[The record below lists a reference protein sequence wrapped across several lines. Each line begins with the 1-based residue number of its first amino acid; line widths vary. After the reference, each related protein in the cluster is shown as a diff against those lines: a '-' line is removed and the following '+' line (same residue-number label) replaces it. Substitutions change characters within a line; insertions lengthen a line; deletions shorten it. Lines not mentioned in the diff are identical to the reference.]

1 MKVYLVLQH
10 NYDEVRF
17 FEPLC
22 LSPAAAEA
30 MVVRLEKT
38 EPHDAAQP
46 IEWRELEV
54 DLAEVV
60 AERDTLRS
68 QLKISEQARVPA
80 VAMAALFREQLE
92 ALVNH
97 HRLDDET
104 DCPKGCA
111 HLANADKVLAQT
123 VELAEAFVQHVRDDW
138 ERKVAE
144 AIRGG
149 GDPDALISKDF
160 ADAWA
165 ALMDKALKAERER
178 SDKLR
183 AALQD
188 AAGELEYEEAA
199 LAVKRAR
206 DVLAECEAP

>member
-1 MKVYLVLQH
+1 MSTTDREVLWDRSSRRRCERF
-10 NYDEVRF
+10 NIPDGADELAWLK
-17 FEPLC
+17 EQ
-22 LSPAAAEA
+22 
-30 MVVRLEKT
+30 LES
-38 EPHDAAQP
+38 
-46 IEWRELEV
+46 RE
-54 DLAEVV
+54 
-60 AERDTLRS
+60 TLRA

-92 ALVNH
+92 ALVRH
-97 HRLDDET
+97 HRFDADASCDLGLCQHAD
-104 DCPKGCA
+104 
-111 HLANADKVLAQT
+111 NAEKILKQT

-165 ALMDKALKAERER
+165 DLMDRALKDERTR

-183 AALQD
+183 AALHE
-188 AAGELEYEEAA
+188 AACELECEELE
-199 LAVKRAR
+199 LAVKKAR